1 MKLIDSHCHLNFSS
15 FKDEYR
21 DIIADCL
28 EKEIGVINIGSQ
40 IDTSKRALGIANEYP
55 NDPIYAVIGLHPIH
69 LSSTEVDEEEIKFK
83 SREEKFNEKVYQD
96 LLDED
101 ENNKIVAVGE
111 IGLDYWHIPEN
122 MDFEEI
128 KGLQKDGLI
137 PQLEFAKKNDLPV
150 IFHARGSKDNPIDA
164 YDDLYEIVKDRGLKG
179 VVHSFDSRA
188 TKEVA
193 KKFLDLGMYIGFN
206 GVITFKNK
214 SVDNLREIVK
224 FVPLDRIL
232 VETDAPYLTP
242 EPHRGEKNKP
252 QNVEFVACKVGEIKN
267 INFSEVAKA
276 TAENFGKL
284 FNLHFK

>member
-1 MKLIDSHCHLNFSS
+1 MVVDTHAHLMFDQ
-15 FKDEYR
+15 FKDEVPEVLAR
-21 DIIADCL
+21 AAAA
-28 EKEIGVINIGSQ
+28 GVCKIINIGCSAESSAQ
-40 IDTSKRALGIANEYP
+40 AVELVGEFGGREEVEL
-55 NDPIYAVIGLHPIH
+55 YATLGLHPYDAME
-69 LSSTEVDEEEIKFK
+69 LSD
-83 SREEKFNEKVYQD
+83 D
-96 LLDED
+96 LLVKWEEWIKDSS
-101 ENNKIVAVGE
+101 NKVVAIGE